1 MTQSSTNSFMRQTE
15 PSGYKMETAQSMMDT
30 KNLGIIQDQMHHEAL
45 AYKKS
50 RIYSEILSEQ
60 PLKDMANRFA
70 QHHKQH
76 FDALQNYLDSHQ

>member
-1 MTQSSTNSFMRQTE
+1 M
-15 PSGYKMETAQSMMDT
+15 Y
-30 KNLGIIQDQMHHEAL
+30 HEAL

-50 RIYSEILSEQ
+50 RIYAEILSEQ

>member
-1 MTQSSTNSFMRQTE
+1 M
-15 PSGYKMETAQSMMDT
+15 Y
-30 KNLGIIQDQMHHEAL
+30 HEAL

-50 RIYSEILSEQ
+50 RIYAEILSEQ

-76 FDALQNYLDSHQ
+76 FDALQNYLGQPPVTAKGVTYDESYQYEPAGTFLPIFSPRKRIW

>member
-1 MTQSSTNSFMRQTE
+1 MTQNDTNSFMKQTE
-15 PSGYKMETAQSMMDT
+15 PVNYKMETAQSMMDT
-30 KNLGIIQDQMHHEAL
+30 KDQMYHEAL

-50 RIYSEILSEQ
+50 RIYAEILSEQ